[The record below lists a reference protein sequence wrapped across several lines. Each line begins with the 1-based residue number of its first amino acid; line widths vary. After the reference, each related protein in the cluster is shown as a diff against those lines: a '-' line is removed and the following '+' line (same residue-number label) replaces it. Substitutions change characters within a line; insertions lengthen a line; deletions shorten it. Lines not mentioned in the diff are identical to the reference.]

1 MQALS
6 AVINEV
12 SKYYMDASTGFGY
25 NLESNMGMYVL
36 LHAMNTGLT
45 YAEEKHKKI
54 QSGDYDIDDLK
65 QVEW

>member
-1 MQALS
+1 MQVLS
-6 AVINEV
+6 AEINGV
-12 SKYYMDASTGFGY
+12 SKYYMDATIGFGY
-25 NLESNMGMYVL
+25 NLESIMGVYVL

-45 YAEEKHKKI
+45 YAEERHKRI